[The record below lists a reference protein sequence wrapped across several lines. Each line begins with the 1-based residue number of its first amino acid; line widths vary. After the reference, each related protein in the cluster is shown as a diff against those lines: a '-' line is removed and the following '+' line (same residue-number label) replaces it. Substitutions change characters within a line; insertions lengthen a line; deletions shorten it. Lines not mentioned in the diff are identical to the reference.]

1 MEKFIALLE
10 DSIKHLDDP
19 IYPDGEESRL
29 NKAGA
34 AKVDASNA
42 DPAGLPPNMGE
53 SPLVRHSLLLQAMA
67 SLLCL
72 KLRGTQYQCSFMHSI
87 DMCAMA
93 WKPGQ
98 QSSRQPH
105 DTLGAAGLD
114 VPEGGR
120 DSAGQDKPG
129 NGQGSGQDV

>member
-1 MEKFIALLE
+1 MLKFIAIVE
-10 DSIKHLDDP
+10 NSMKSVDDP
-19 IYPDGEESRL
+19 IYLNGEDNKL
-29 NKAGA
+29 NKTGA
-34 AKVDASNA
+34 VKADASNA
-42 DPAGLPPNMGE
+42 DAAGLPPNMGE
-53 SPLVRHSLLLQAMA
+53 SPLVRHSLPLQVMA

-72 KLRGTQYQCSFMHSI
+72 KLRGRQYQCSLMHSI
-87 DMCAMA
+87 DKCAMA
-93 WKPGQ
+93 WKPWQ